1 MEFETT
7 TETNSVKNTVE
18 IFWLRRGV
26 LAGQQQP
33 GRPISGVQQY
43 ILRHW
48 PWAWLRVNTEVVV
61 TDSCCCCCST
71 PRSLV
76 FSLSL

>member
-18 IFWLRRGV
+18 IFWMRRDV

-33 GRPISGVQQY
+33 GRPISGVKQY
-43 ILRHW
+43 MY
-48 PWAWLRVNTEVVV
+48 V
-61 TDSCCCCCST
+61 TGGGRDFVST
-71 PRSLV
+71 RKWS
-76 FSLSL
+76 

>member
-18 IFWLRRGV
+18 IFWMRRGV

-33 GRPISGVQQY
+33 GGPISGVKQY
-43 ILRHW
+43 MLRHW
-48 PWAWLRVNTEVVV
+48 WWAWLRVNTEVVM
-61 TDSCCCCCST
+61 THSCCCCYST
-71 PRSLV
+71 LSSLV